1 MTNVTKLKEPTVLD
15 PQQLLQ
21 QAIASGASIET
32 LDRLL
37 TMQERWQS
45 NQAKRS
51 FSTAI
56 AAFKANAPKV
66 LKTVEVGF
74 DSRRTGDRT
83 SYKHEDLAD
92 LMAVVD
98 PVLAQHGLWV
108 RWKIATLE
116 NGKVRVTCVIGHN
129 DGHSEADNFLEAAPD
144 TSGNKNPVQA
154 IGSTVSYLQR
164 YTLKATLGLAAAK
177 DDDGRASGA
186 PAGGLSADQIAE
198 LQSRLDLLND
208 DGVEKFLQLA
218 DVLAVKDV
226 PAIKFESAKA
236 RLDKWLKEGKYK
248 EEKAT

>member
-1 MTNVTKLKEPTVLD
+1 MTNNVTKLKDAVLD
-15 PQQLLQ
+15 PLQLLQ

-37 TMQERWQS
+37 TMKERWEG
-45 NQAKRS
+45 NQAKKS

-98 PVLAQHGLWV
+98 PALAQHGLWV

-177 DDDGRASGA
+177 DDDGRGGGSPGGVISDAQADLIRDKLKGFSGESVDGFLKKVGVPSVSDILA
-186 PAGGLSADQIAE
+186 VQYDSCIRHLDKQIA
-198 LQSRLDLLND
+198 
-208 DGVEKFLQLA
+208 
-218 DVLAVKDV
+218 
-226 PAIKFESAKA
+226 AKGA
-236 RLDKWLKEGKYK
+236 KQK
-248 EEKAT
+248 